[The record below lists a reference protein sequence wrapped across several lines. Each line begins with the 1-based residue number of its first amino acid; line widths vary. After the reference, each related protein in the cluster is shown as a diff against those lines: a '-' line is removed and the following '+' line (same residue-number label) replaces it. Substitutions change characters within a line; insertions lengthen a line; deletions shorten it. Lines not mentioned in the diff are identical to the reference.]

1 MPPSP
6 GRFTGVILCGGV
18 GSRLGGRNKAFLTL
32 GDQCF
37 LERLRDTLAPLVDE
51 LLLVARDA
59 EIFADYAEKTVPDI
73 YSTRC
78 ALTGIHAGLKQARTS
93 HAFFVACDAPLLRS
107 ALVRGLLREATTDTD
122 AVVPEYDGFLEP
134 LCAVY
139 SRQCLPAIEELLDSG
154 ICQIRRLYP
163 MIRVRTMDKP
173 RLLELDPDLESFFNV
188 NTEEDLR
195 QLEGRAEGKEPK
207 E

>member
-6 GRFTGVILCGGV
+6 GRFTGVILCGGA
-18 GSRLGGRNKAFLTL
+18 GSRLGGRNKAFLNL

-37 LERLRDTLAPLVDE
+37 LERLRDTLAPLADE
-51 LLLVARDA
+51 LLLVAREAD
-59 EIFADYAEKTVPDI
+59 IFADFAERTVTDI
-73 YSTRC
+73 YTARC
-78 ALTGIHAGLKQARTS
+78 ALTGIHAGLKHARTS

-107 ALVRGLLREATTDTD
+107 ALVRGLLREATPETD
-122 AVVPEYDGFLEP
+122 AVVPEYDGYLEP

-139 SRQCLPAIEELLDSG
+139 SRQCLPAVERLLESG
-154 ICQIRRLYP
+154 IYQIRRLYP
-163 MIRVRTMDKP
+163 MIRVRNVDKP

-195 QLEGRAEGKEPK
+195 KLEGRVEGKGPR
-207 E
+207 